1 MLYDYIM
8 FDFKNNFDFFLRK
21 KIKISR
27 KNYYEPN
34 ESKDELEFSDEE
46 VKLETEL
53 IHKYNL
59 EYYRNNST
67 IINYCQN
74 LYLLSIFDKY
84 FNVSTDNK
92 LSVLDIGS
100 KNWYY
105 APAEYYYFKK
115 HSEQLSLDGVEI
127 DAYRLYSN
135 FYNRFETAKFHIK
148 NLEGAKYIPDDLMN
162 INKKYDYIIWI
173 LPFVLIQPLR
183 YWGLPDKYFQPQE
196 LFNHAYSLLNKNGK
210 MLIINQTKEEYE
222 AQQTILNGL
231 DSFSKK
237 LDSPF
242 YEYKYQRYITI
253 VEK

>member
-1 MLYDYIM
+1 M
-8 FDFKNNFDFFLRK
+8 FDFKNSFDFFLRN
-21 KIKISR
+21 KIKLSR

-34 ESKDELEFSDEE
+34 DSKDDLEFSDVER
-46 VKLETEL
+46 KLESEL

-84 FNVSTDNK
+84 LDIETDNN

-105 APAEYYYFKK
+105 APAEYYFFKK
-115 HSEQLSLDGVEI
+115 YSELVSLDGVEI

-135 FYNRFETAKFHIK
+135 FYNRFEVAKFYTK
-148 NLEGAKYIPDDLMN
+148 DLEGTKYIPDNLMN
-162 INKKYDYIIWI
+162 INKQYDYIIWI

-210 MLIINQTKEEYE
+210 ILIINQTKEEYE
-222 AQQTILNGL
+222 AQQKIITGL
-231 DSFSKK
+231 EYYSEK
-237 LDSPF
+237 LESPF
-242 YEYKYQRYITI
+242 YKYKQQRYVTI